1 MGTTDA
7 HSLLMA
13 LSEGM
18 APFQVFLE
26 NFGLFITHP
35 DMYSLI
41 LKLSYSFF
49 VGVLGFFFLEGVL
62 LISRIFNVFSSW
74 SL

>member
-49 VGVLGFFFLEGVL
+49 VGVLGFFFFGGSV
-62 LISRIFNVFSSW
+62 INKQNFQCFF
-74 SL
+74 